1 MAELTTPPTTLPAS
15 MQAICIRQPG
25 GPEVLRLEQ
34 LPLPV
39 PGPGQM
45 LVRVHAAAV
54 NPIDWRIRSS
64 GRRLSG
70 DAGPYVP
77 GFDLSGVVVSIG
89 PQVSRFKPGDEIF
102 AMLDLRRGG
111 AYAEYAVVSESE
123 AAGKPASASFLQAA
137 AVPLVALTAWQA
149 LFDTAA
155 LQPGQTILIHGGA
168 GGVGSMA
175 VQLAKWKGA
184 TVIATA
190 SAGNHEFLR
199 SIGAD
204 RVIDYRTER
213 FEQIVRDVDV
223 VLDTVGGDTQTRSFQ
238 VLRRGGILVSIVGPP
253 SRKLAEEAGVRVASI
268 LVRPDFRQLAQI
280 AQLIDAGQIKPVVS
294 HVFPL
299 SQAAAAHQQSETR
312 HTRGKI
318 VLEIVA
324 DKPQPATA
332 PAATGAP

>member
-1 MAELTTPPTTLPAS
+1 
-15 MQAICIRQPG
+15 
-25 GPEVLRLEQ
+25 
-34 LPLPV
+34 
-39 PGPGQM
+39 M

-70 DAGPYVP
+70 QPGPYVP
-77 GFDLSGVVVSIG
+77 GFDLSGVVVSTG
-89 PQVSRFKPGDEIF
+89 PQVSRFRPGDEIF

-111 AYAEYAVVSESE
+111 AYAEYAIVGESE
-123 AAGKPASASFLQAA
+123 AASKPASVSFLQAA

-149 LFDTAA
+149 LFDTAD
-155 LQPGQTILIHGGA
+155 LQPGQTVLIHGGA

-175 VQLAKWKGA
+175 VQLAKWKKA

-213 FEQIVRDVDV
+213 FEQLVSDVDV

-238 VLRRGGILVSIVGPP
+238 VLRRGGVLVSIVGPP
-253 SRKLAEEAGVRVASI
+253 SQQLAEQSGVRVASI
-268 LVRPDFRQLAQI
+268 LVRPDSRQLAQI
-280 AQLIDAGQIKPVVS
+280 AELIDAGQIKPVVTY
-294 HVFPL
+294 VFPL

-318 VLEIVA
+318 VLEIVP
-324 DKPQPATA
+324 DTSPPSTS